1 VVKEFE
7 YSQAEVK
14 WFSNL
19 LTCPEKRSTVHGRFE
34 NEYLFYCSAL
44 ARGVIVIIEEL
55 STYDYKHSEREKR
68 KEGDLF

>member
-55 STYDYKHSEREKR
+55 ST
-68 KEGDLF
+68 